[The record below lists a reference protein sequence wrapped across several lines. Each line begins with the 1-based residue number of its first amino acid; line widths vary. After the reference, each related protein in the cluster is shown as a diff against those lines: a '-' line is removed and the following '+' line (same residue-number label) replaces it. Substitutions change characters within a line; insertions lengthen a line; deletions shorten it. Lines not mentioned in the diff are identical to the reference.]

1 MLATGGMVEARTSRT
16 TGSAIG
22 VGASS
27 QVVKRRGRERI
38 AASMGDGHGSLGE
51 AYRENLVL
59 SKQCVVRGG
68 DAPAAAADALR
79 WETSPGRRRY
89 CRRAPRRAA

>member
-16 TGSAIG
+16 TGSVMG

-27 QVVKRRGRERI
+27 QVVTRRGRERI

-51 AYRENLVL
+51 AYGENLVL
-59 SKQCVVRGG
+59 SKQCVRFLDFGINIKI
-68 DAPAAAADALR
+68 
-79 WETSPGRRRY
+79 
-89 CRRAPRRAA
+89 

>member
-16 TGSAIG
+16 TGSVMG

-59 SKQCVVRGG
+59 SKQCGG
-68 DAPAAAADALR
+68 RVHSSLSSSGPRAG
-79 WETSPGRRRY
+79 GRERRTAVP
-89 CRRAPRRAA
+89 CSDRKRVLS